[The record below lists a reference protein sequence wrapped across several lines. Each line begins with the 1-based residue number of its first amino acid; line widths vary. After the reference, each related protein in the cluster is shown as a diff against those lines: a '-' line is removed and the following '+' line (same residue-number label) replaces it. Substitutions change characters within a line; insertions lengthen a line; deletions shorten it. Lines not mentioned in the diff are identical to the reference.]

1 MKNNDQHHKNLLEV
15 LLNEVP
21 CLEFLLSLQKS
32 SKVSIKKNDYRSVIA
47 ITFISDIVSH
57 IVAI

>member
-1 MKNNDQHHKNLLEV
+1 MKNNNQHHKNLLEV
-15 LLNEVP
+15 LLSEVP